1 MDCIPVTLLTG
12 FLGNGKSTLLTQILT
27 EPEFGDTAVVVNEF
41 GEIGHFGPLFCC
53 SNTNNHEVA
62 HDRSFSTGRH
72 RVHLAS
78 QVRQP
83 IQPHAAV

>member
-1 MDCIPVTLLTG
+1 MPQALKKRGVKQLSFNSSFDCIR
-12 FLGNGKSTLLTQILT
+12 S
-27 EPEFGDTAVVVNEF
+27 
-41 GEIGHFGPLFCC
+41 GHFGPLFCC